1 MTGRIGVKDMTQFSK
16 ILKTILI
23 HPTST
28 SPLDKQN
35 NTKAYSDHK
44 KRLKLFYKKV
54 DVLAKLQKA
63 VDKQNDSIWNDLTED
78 ERKHLMKYEK
88 TKHELTERKAY
99 KSYRSAN
106 PTSFDDWVNDN
117 PGTQGTYEGWA
128 DANPEVYNP
137 TSDN

>member
-1 MTGRIGVKDMTQFSK
+1 M
-16 ILKTILI
+16 
-23 HPTST
+23 

-35 NTKAYSDHK
+35 NTKAYSNHK

-54 DVLAKLQKA
+54 DALAKLQKA
-63 VDKQNDSIWNDLTED
+63 VDKQNASIWNDLTED
-78 ERKHLMKYEK
+78 ERKHC
-88 TKHELTERKAY
+88 KAY

-106 PTSFDDWVNDN
+106 PTSFDDWVNNN
-117 PGTQGTYEGWA
+117 PETQGTYEGWA